1 MIKHAITVVMC
12 LALKSIG
19 AILIF
24 IIIKAVEHLNPG
36 QAAVIEFDQ
45 PLYALLKQ
53 IQKRYPDTMG
63 EDKLVVML
71 GGLHIQLAV
80 LKAVGSWL
88 LGSGCYASQDNHNWK
103 S

>member
-36 QAAVIEFDQ
+36 QAEVIEFDQ
-45 PLYALLKQ
+45 PLYALPKQ
-53 IQKRYPDTMG
+53 IQ
-63 EDKLVVML
+63 
-71 GGLHIQLAV
+71 
-80 LKAVGSWL
+80 
-88 LGSGCYASQDNHNWK
+88 
-103 S
+103 